1 MKIFISW
8 SGPLSR
14 TVAEALRD
22 WLPSVLQY
30 AEPYV
35 SSQDINKGTRWSVEI
50 GRELDATDFGII
62 CVTPGNLER
71 PWLNFEAGALAKSFE
86 ESHISPL
93 LFAVEH
99 LPSGGPLSQFQAT
112 AYARSEIHAL
122 IRSINSYATAS
133 LSDQLLDRVFGQ
145 MWPSLQDALDPFLAS
160 AVAEREAPDHNN
172 DAKLNELLEL
182 ARAQAKAPAA
192 PARASAPGGPLKLV
206 TPGVVDANE
215 VMFQLARLGAST
227 SSIPLQ
233 VAETPFLVETKA
245 RILLLI
251 KALSPLIDIERLDS
265 LTLMYEEQAKAT
277 RESLTRPVSHPA

>member
-14 TVAEALRD
+14 AVAEALRD

-35 SSQDINKGTRWSVEI
+35 SSQDINKGARWSVEI

-62 CVTPGNLER
+62 CVTPSNLEK

-86 ESHISPL
+86 EGHISPL
-93 LFAVEH
+93 LFGVEH
-99 LPSGGPLSQFQAT
+99 LLGGGPLSQFQAT
-112 AYARSEIHAL
+112 AYTRGEIHAL
-122 IRSINSYATAS
+122 ARSINAYATVP

-145 MWPSLQDALDPFLAS
+145 MWPSLQEALDPFLAA
-160 AVAEREAPDHNN
+160 AVAEGESAEHGN

-182 ARAQAKAPAA
+182 ARAQAKASAVPARAAA
-192 PARASAPGGPLKLV
+192 PAAPLKLV

-215 VMFQLARLGAST
+215 VMFLLARLGAST
-227 SSIPLQ
+227 RSIPLH
-233 VAETPFLVETKA
+233 VAETPLLVETRA

-251 KALSPLIDIERLDS
+251 KALSPLIDTERLES
-265 LTLMYEEQAKAT
+265 LTLMYEEQDKTT
-277 RESLTRPVSHPA
+277 RGLLARPVSHSA